1 MNDDGF
7 YVTLPCNS
15 SHSVY
20 SDNKISS
27 YRTKLARPLLL
38 RGSWEVG
45 LCEIQYPRTWETF
58 TDEHATIILINKNNE
73 ATGIKLRVGYYS
85 KLTDIVDEINKQSIA
100 YGVTLGYDDV
110 INKIYIDAKA
120 GGSLTCYAK
129 LARILGFD
137 NGIASDFNK
146 GRKYAR
152 YVADIHG
159 GEYTLYVYTDI
170 IEYQVVG
177 DHFVP
182 LLRCVQITGRNK
194 ETVTLKYDKPHYVR
208 VSTSHI
214 SDIAIDVKTDLNY
227 KVLFKYGKVIVKLH
241 FRPVR
246 HTHGF

>member
-58 TDEHATIILINKNNE
+58 TDEHATIILMNKNNE

-146 GRKYAR
+146 RRKYAR

-182 LLRCVQITGRNK
+182 LLRCVQITR
-194 ETVTLKYDKPHYVR
+194 
-208 VSTSHI
+208 
-214 SDIAIDVKTDLNY
+214 
-227 KVLFKYGKVIVKLH
+227 
-241 FRPVR
+241 
-246 HTHGF
+246 